1 MSDKKS
7 RILLIEDDASIAELQ
22 KDYLEINQ
30 MEAEISSDGKVGLTR
45 ALNEPFDLIVV
56 DIMLPSMDGFEI
68 CRRIR
73 EKKNIPLMIVSAK
86 KEDIDKIRGLGLGA
100 DDYLTKPFSPSELVA
115 RVQAH
120 IKRYQLLTGSDS
132 ANETIESSQIVI
144 DKSARRVHVLGKEV
158 IFTTK
163 EFDLLLFFMT
173 HPNRVWIK
181 EQLFRQVWAM
191 DELDSDIYTVVV
203 HVGRIREKLKK
214 ANLSEIPI
222 ETIWGSGYRFNT

>member
-1 MSDKKS
+1 MSNGVS
-7 RILLIEDDASIAELQ
+7 RILLIEDDESIAELQ
-22 KDYLEINQ
+22 KDYLEINH
-30 MEAEISSDGKVGLTR
+30 MEAEIACDGLVGLNR
-45 ALNEPFDLIVV
+45 ALNESFDLIVI

-86 KEDIDKIRGLGLGA
+86 KEDIDKVRGLGLGA
-100 DDYLTKPFSPSELVA
+100 DDYMTKPFSPSELVA

-120 IKRYQLLTGSDS
+120 IKRYQLLTGVDT
-132 ANETIESSQIVI
+132 ANDIIEINQIRI
-144 DKSARRVHVLGKEV
+144 DKSAHRVFVLGEEI

-163 EFDLLLFFMT
+163 EFELLLFFMEN
-173 HPNRVWIK
+173 PNRVWMK
-181 EQLFRQVWAM
+181 EQLFRQVWDM
-191 DELDSDIYTVVV
+191 DDFDSDIYTVVV

-214 ANLSEIPI
+214 GKLSESPI

>member
-73 EKKNIPLMIVSAK
+73 EK
-86 KEDIDKIRGLGLGA
+86 R
-100 DDYLTKPFSPSELVA
+100 
-115 RVQAH
+115 
-120 IKRYQLLTGSDS
+120 
-132 ANETIESSQIVI
+132 
-144 DKSARRVHVLGKEV
+144 
-158 IFTTK
+158 IF
-163 EFDLLLFFMT
+163 
-173 HPNRVWIK
+173 P
-181 EQLFRQVWAM
+181 
-191 DELDSDIYTVVV
+191 
-203 HVGRIREKLKK
+203 
-214 ANLSEIPI
+214 
-222 ETIWGSGYRFNT
+222 

>member
-1 MSDKKS
+1 MSKS
-7 RILLIEDDASIAELQ
+7 RVLLIEDDRSIAELQ

-30 MEAEISSDGKVGLTR
+30 IDADIARDGLEGVSR

-56 DIMLPSMDGFEI
+56 DIMLPSLDGFEV

-73 EKKNIPLMIVSAK
+73 EKKNIPIMIVSAK

-100 DDYLTKPFSPSELVA
+100 DDYMTKPFSPSELVA

-120 IKRYQLLTGSDS
+120 IKRYHMLTG
-132 ANETIESSQIVI
+132 AGQKQNILEINGVVV
-144 DKSARRVHVLGKEV
+144 DKVARKAFVLGQEI
-158 IFTTK
+158 IFPTK
-163 EFDLLLFFMT
+163 ELDLLIFFME
-173 HPNRVWIK
+173 HPNRVWTK
-181 EQLFRQVWAM
+181 EQLFRQVWDM
-191 DELDSDIYTVVV
+191 DDLDGDVFTVVV

-214 ANLSEIPI
+214 GKLSELPI

>member
-1 MSDKKS
+1 MSNEKS

-30 MEAEISSDGKVGLTR
+30 MEAEISSDGLAGLNR
-45 ALNEPFDLIVV
+45 ALNETFDLIVV

-120 IKRYQLLTGSDS
+120 IKRYQLLTGSDQP
-132 ANETIESSQIVI
+132 NDTIERGQIVI
-144 DKSARRVHVLGKEV
+144 DKGARRVYVLGKELF
-158 IFTTK
+158 FTTK
-163 EFDLLLFFMT
+163 ELDLLLFFME
-173 HPNRVWIK
+173 HPNRVWMK
-181 EQLFRQVWAM
+181 EQLFRQVWDM
-191 DELDSDIYTVVV
+191 DDLDGDIYTVVV

-214 ANLSEIPI
+214 GNLSEIPI
-222 ETIWGSGYRFNT
+222 ETIWGSGYRFNA